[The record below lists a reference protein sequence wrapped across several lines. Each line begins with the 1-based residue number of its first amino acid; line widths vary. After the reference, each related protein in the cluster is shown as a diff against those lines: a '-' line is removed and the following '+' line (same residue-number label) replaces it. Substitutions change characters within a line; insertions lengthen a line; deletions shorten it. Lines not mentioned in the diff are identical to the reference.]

1 MYLNEKETKDCAV
14 CGENPQISQRMIED
28 GTINYKTFCGRATF
42 DPIDDKFRVSPKTMI
57 VWFKMKKHI
66 LIDVDHANNF
76 KLRIYQMQ
84 LTFNGTLHSEKLML

>member
-1 MYLNEKETKDCAV
+1 
-14 CGENPQISQRMIED
+14 MIED

-42 DPIDDKFRVSPKTMI
+42 DPIDDKFRVSPKDYDS
-57 VWFKMKKHI
+57 VVQNKKKHI
-66 LIDVDHANNF
+66 LMMLDHANNF